1 MGYSAFRPTD
11 RKSFP
16 QVAVNACSDR
26 LLYLPTFSKDND
38 AKKYRS
44 IGG

>member
-1 MGYSAFRPTD
+1 MGYSAFRPIERAS
-11 RKSFP
+11 RKSLEMLARIGYT
-16 QVAVNACSDR
+16 VS
-26 LLYLPTFSKDND
+26 TFSKYND